1 MKAIDKNKP
10 LLAEIE
16 RIRDDSLDRERL
28 AWDDVIANVH
38 DLQVDRDHWKGDYEL
53 SRQICLAL
61 AKAITGIDLV
71 TFDLN
76 GVVAQAEGQRRAWA
90 NLQSRDS
97 FDGLRAEI
105 DHKDQLIRN
114 LQEEVSR
121 RASSEHSRGFSWSD
135 QFKAKKS
142 NSERVIRSL
151 QDERDSLMRR
161 LDDLL
166 DVALTGGELW
176 DLIGFMGLYDAK
188 TSQAFLEAD
197 RAFRIA
203 RVKAGLLKEGPK
215 P

>member
-53 SRQICLAL
+53 IRQICLAL
-61 AKAITGIDLV
+61 VKAITGIDLV

-76 GVVAQAEGQRRAWA
+76 GVVAQAEGQRLSWA

-114 LQEEVSR
+114 LQEGRDHLLVRISELGKVAEFSR
-121 RASSEHSRGFSWSD
+121 EAY
-135 QFKAKKS
+135 KAMDEWVAPLEGGTRNES
-142 NSERVIRSL
+142 GLMAMWHRSL
-151 QDERDSLMRR
+151 
-161 LDDLL
+161 
-166 DVALTGGELW
+166 
-176 DLIGFMGLYDAK
+176 
-188 TSQAFLEAD
+188 
-197 RAFRIA
+197 IA
-203 RVKAGLLKEGPK
+203 AGYLKEAPK